1 MAVVKLTGANFEQE
15 VMQADQPV
23 LVDFYAD
30 WCGPCKMM
38 GPVVEELA
46 GEVSGVKVC
55 KINIDE
61 EMAVAQK
68 YGVMSIPTL
77 ILFKDGKEV
86 AKNVGF
92 MPKELLVQWIN
103 EQTK

>member
-1 MAVVKLTGANFEQE
+1 MVKIDVDQE
-15 VMQADQPV
+15 TEIAR
-23 LVDFYAD
+23 L
-30 WCGPCKMM
+30 
-38 GPVVEELA
+38 
-46 GEVSGVKVC
+46 
-55 KINIDE
+55 
-61 EMAVAQK
+61 

>member
-1 MAVVKLTGANFEQE
+1 MNNFNEQIKE
-15 VMQADQPV
+15 GVV
-23 LVDFYAD
+23 LVDFFAT
-30 WCGPCKMM
+30 WCGPCKMQS
-38 GPVVEELA
+38 PVLEELK
-46 GEVSGVKVC
+46 EDRSDVKVV
-55 KINIDE
+55 KIDVDQETEI
-61 EMAVAQK
+61 ARL

-77 ILFKDGKEV
+77 ILFKDGNEV

>member
-1 MAVVKLTGANFEQE
+1 MKQMNNFNEQIKE
-15 VMQADQPV
+15 GVV
-23 LVDFYAD
+23 LVDFFAT
-30 WCGPCKMM
+30 WCGPCKMQS
-38 GPVVEELA
+38 PVLEELK
-46 GEVSGVKVC
+46 EDRSDVKLV
-55 KINIDE
+55 KIDVDQETEIARE
-61 EMAVAQK
+61 

>member
-1 MAVVKLTGANFEQE
+1 MKQMNNFNEQIKE
-15 VMQADQPV
+15 GVV
-23 LVDFYAD
+23 LVDFFAT
-30 WCGPCKMM
+30 WCGPCKMQS
-38 GPVVEELA
+38 PVLEELKEDR
-46 GEVSGVKVC
+46 GDVKVV
-55 KINIDE
+55 KIDVDQETEI
-61 EMAVAQK
+61 ARL